1 MHAIVRT
8 ARIDIEGASGVA
20 KDSWKPLLDELKAV
34 HMPGLTP
41 PGERMLIAPC
51 PSGREDAFIFRTGM
65 AEEDVIRILQK
76 YGIEAYMEAD
86 LAKMRSE

>member
-1 MHAIVRT
+1 
-8 ARIDIEGASGVA
+8 
-20 KDSWKPLLDELKAV
+20 
-34 HMPGLTP
+34 
-41 PGERMLIAPC
+41 
-51 PSGREDAFIFRTGM
+51 M